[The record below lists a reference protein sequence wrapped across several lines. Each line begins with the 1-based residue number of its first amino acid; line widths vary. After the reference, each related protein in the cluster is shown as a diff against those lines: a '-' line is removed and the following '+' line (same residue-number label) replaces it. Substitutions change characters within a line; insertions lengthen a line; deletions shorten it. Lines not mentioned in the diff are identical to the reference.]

1 MYSPKFKIQVT
12 AGMRER
18 ASGIVKSF
26 TSMEKYR
33 SEAKKAYHSNVSHQ
47 KPCAAIKPTAAI
59 LRL

>member
-33 SEAKKAYHSNVSHQ
+33 SETKKLTTQ
-47 KPCAAIKPTAAI
+47 M
-59 LRL
+59 